1 MLLPYSRSA
10 ATAIASWGGSPPRAP
25 AASPSSKSAALIYVI
40 WSLADAALF
49 SNGSLLQQPPL
60 I

>member
-1 MLLPYSRSA
+1 
-10 ATAIASWGGSPPRAP
+10 
-25 AASPSSKSAALIYVI
+25 LIYVI
-40 WSLADAALF
+40 WSLADVALF